1 MARSTSLGSIVNGI
15 CGMTLSVKYLR
26 AVMAIVLFVLCLH
39 TPIATSLHVKGTWR
53 TGQFFRFLAKFGFQK
68 TNRFDRVSTQGYI
81 FGNITSTSN
90 FTHPVTFVV
99 LDREYFLSYY
109 KNRSLEPKQKAC
121 QVMFEQVDTIAY
133 DAQCYDEGEEDFLR
147 KIPCPI
153 GKICTDEDVPERV
166 VPGYQFTYGVQDL
179 VQPRFWYISMVSC
192 HRMGERPHCTWAA
205 NTNNDI
211 AIDYDIWLV
220 NGNPFNRHQNPFE
233 YQFSFDRQDTVE
245 IYLIFFVL
253 YLVLVPVQVYAV
265 IRQKHLI
272 TRLFTLSL
280 LLEPIGIF
288 FNVVHVLSF
297 AFDGEGIDSLSI
309 LGDIMD
315 ILSQTL
321 FMLLLLLL
329 AKGWA
334 ITSQEMTYKP
344 LLFGVWSSYLCVNI
358 LLYVWNKTEVDV
370 IEDIDEYQTWPG
382 GLSLVIRLLIMVW
395 FIYELRITMLYEHNK
410 TKLQFFL
417 HFGASSLVWFVY
429 LPLLVLIAIQISAL
443 WRFKL
448 MLGITYSVD
457 FLAFAIMAHLLWP
470 TRSEQYFHLASETD
484 IAEELEEFNEA
495 PHIVNEK
502 L

>member
-1 MARSTSLGSIVNGI
+1 MARGGSAKSTAAV
-15 CGMTLSVKYLR
+15 GMCLPR
-26 AVMAIVLFVLCLH
+26 AADLFGVMLLVLILNAETVSCLH
-39 TPIATSLHVKGTWR
+39 LKGTWR
-53 TGQFFRFLAKFGFQK
+53 TDKFFFFLAKFGFQK
-68 TNRFDRVSTQGYI
+68 TNSFDRVNTQGYI
-81 FGNITSTSN
+81 FGNITSRMNTSY
-90 FTHPVTFVV
+90 PVRFVV
-99 LDREYFLSYY
+99 LDKGHFVSYY
-109 KNRSLEPKQKAC
+109 KNRSVEPKQKAC
-121 QVMFEQVDTIAY
+121 EMMFKEIDSIAY
-133 DAQCYDEGEEDFLR
+133 DAQCYDDGLEDFLR
-147 KIPCPI
+147 KIPCPSD
-153 GKICTDEDVPERV
+153 KLCVDEDVPERV
-166 VPGYQFTYGVQDL
+166 VPGYQFTYQIQDIN
-179 VQPRFWYISMVSC
+179 QPRFWYVSLVAC
-192 HRMGERPHCTWAA
+192 HRSGDKPHCKWVEET
-205 NTNNDI
+205 TSEV

-233 YQFSFDRQDTVE
+233 YQFSFDRMDTVE
-245 IYLIFFVL
+245 LYLIFFVL
-253 YLVLVPVQVYAV
+253 YLILVPVQAYAV
-265 IRQKHLI
+265 LRQKHLI

-280 LLEPIGIF
+280 LLEPIGILL
-288 FNVVHVLSF
+288 NVIHVLTF
-297 AFDGEGIDSLSI
+297 AFDGVGVDTLSI

-344 LLFGVWSSYLCVNI
+344 VLFGVWSTYLCVNI
-358 LLYVWNKTEVDV
+358 LLYVWNKTEIDV

-382 GLSLVIRLLIMVW
+382 GLSLVVRLMIMAW
-395 FIYELRITMLYEHNK
+395 FIYELRTTMLYEHNK
-410 TKLQFFL
+410 QKLQFFL

-470 TRSEQYFHLASETD
+470 TRSEQYFQLSSETD
-484 IAEELEEFNEA
+484 ISEELEEFNEA

-502 L
+502 Q